1 MDTEGPRG
9 EGIWPAKAF
18 GGRRS
23 GAGHVA
29 SIPAMDPVTATA
41 RPRVGL
47 LGNPSDGYGGRV
59 IAFTFDDFA
68 ATATVCAAGEGSG
81 EGEAAEELVAAAL
94 QVFTE
99 HAAAVSAGPAALAAG
114 DARLDYRVT
123 LTSDI
128 PRQVGFAGS
137 SAIVIAVLRALSR
150 WFEMSVDP
158 ITLARLAL
166 WAETVVLG
174 IQAGPQDRVVQ
185 AHGGVLD
192 MDFATSEWKVTRVDA
207 DQLPPMLL
215 AWTRSPGASSGGV
228 HENVKQRFDAG
239 DSDVVGVMDVLPR
252 LASDG
257 AGFLSSGDLDGL
269 RALVNKNFDQRATI
283 WSLGDDDLAMVELGR
298 GQGAAVKF
306 CGSGGAVVAVPHT
319 ADGLEGLERM
329 YSDAGFATLRPTVT
343 RGGDRGDDR

>member
-1 MDTEGPRG
+1 M
-9 EGIWPAKAF
+9 
-18 GGRRS
+18 
-23 GAGHVA
+23 
-29 SIPAMDPVTATA
+29 
-41 RPRVGL
+41 
-47 LGNPSDGYGGRV
+47 
-59 IAFTFDDFA
+59 
-68 ATATVCAAGEGSG
+68 
-81 EGEAAEELVAAAL
+81 
-94 QVFTE
+94 
-99 HAAAVSAGPAALAAG
+99 
-114 DARLDYRVT
+114 
-123 LTSDI
+123 
-128 PRQVGFAGS
+128 
-137 SAIVIAVLRALSR
+137 
-150 WFEMSVDP
+150 
-158 ITLARLAL
+158 
-166 WAETVVLG
+166 LG

-215 AWTRSPGASSGGV
+215 AWTRSPGANSGGV

-239 DSDVVGVMDVLPR
+239 DSDVVGVMDVLPQ

-306 CGSGGAVVAVPHT
+306 CGSGGAVVAVPNT